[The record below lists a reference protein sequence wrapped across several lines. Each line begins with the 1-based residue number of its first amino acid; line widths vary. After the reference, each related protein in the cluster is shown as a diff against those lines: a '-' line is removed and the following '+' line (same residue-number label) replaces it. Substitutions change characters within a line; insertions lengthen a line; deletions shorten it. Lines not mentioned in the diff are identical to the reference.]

1 MLPTLRKGW
10 SEFFFQIRYPSL
22 SANKI
27 PFKSFTVNIC
37 EQLKMGLGMQ
47 QQRQLYLGWG
57 IKVGRVSRGVARCAK
72 CKIFLSENCN

>member
-1 MLPTLRKGW
+1 MNVVFFQKDEYLCFQPLERDGQI
-10 SEFFFQIRYPSL
+10 FFFKSETLSL

-57 IKVGRVSRGVARCAK
+57 TGESK
-72 CKIFLSENCN
+72 

>member
-1 MLPTLRKGW
+1 MVRI
-10 SEFFFQIRYPSL
+10 FFLSNQILSL

-57 IKVGRVSRGVARCAK
+57 IKVGRVSRGVAQCDK
-72 CKIFLSENCN
+72 C

>member
-1 MLPTLRKGW
+1 MLPTLKKGW
-10 SEFFFQIRYPSL
+10 SEFFFQIRYSLSL

-57 IKVGRVSRGVARCAK
+57 TGESK
-72 CKIFLSENCN
+72 

>member
-1 MLPTLRKGW
+1 MNVVFFQKDEYLCFQPLKKDGQN
-10 SEFFFQIRYPSL
+10 FFFKSDTLSL

-57 IKVGRVSRGVARCAK
+57 TGESK
-72 CKIFLSENCN
+72 

>member
-10 SEFFFQIRYPSL
+10 SEFFFKSETLSL

-57 IKVGRVSRGVARCAK
+57 TGESK
-72 CKIFLSENCN
+72 

>member
-1 MLPTLRKGW
+1 MNVV
-10 SEFFFQIRYPSL
+10 FFQKDEYLCFQPLERDGQNFFSFKSDTLSL

-57 IKVGRVSRGVARCAK
+57 TGESK
-72 CKIFLSENCN
+72 